1 MRDFIATVVLILFLV
16 HIMKLMLRKV
26 AVRWIAVSLVST
38 VSGDSIRSAI
48 VSKHEAFRMA
58 NGSRDI
64 TALLESTRR
73 ISVITP
79 VAASVGKMFALGR
92 PLVFSKREGEG
103 FDDLTNC
110 KTVDAN
116 YFFSIGATSKM
127 IFRFFSMK
135 IVI

>member
-16 HIMKLMLRKV
+16 HVMKLMLRKV

-48 VSKHEAFRMA
+48 VSKHEAFRIA

-64 TALLESTRR
+64 TALESTRR
-73 ISVITP
+73 TSVITP

>member
-1 MRDFIATVVLILFLV
+1 MMDFIATVVLILFLV
-16 HIMKLMLRKV
+16 HVMKLMLRKV

-64 TALLESTRR
+64 TALESTRR
-73 ISVITP
+73 TSVITP

-110 KTVDAN
+110 KTVDTN

>member
-1 MRDFIATVVLILFLV
+1 MMDFIATVVLILFLV
-16 HIMKLMLRKV
+16 HVMKLMLRKV

-64 TALLESTRR
+64 TALESTRR
-73 ISVITP
+73 TSVITP